1 MGNEENF
8 AESWLSSRHKV
19 FGLKLRPFSH
29 WHRFLL
35 ATAQSPLLKEDE
47 EFTLSDVYR
56 FCKIC
61 SVTYPKTPTFGWVDK
76 LRCILFRKKHNS
88 LSDQIKDYLDDH
100 NALPQYSIQQEEDK
114 ATVGD
119 DGVNDP
125 PEPITQIISLMS
137 LGYTE
142 KEAWDMNIG
151 KSSWV
156 LTVHAKMQGVKIL
169 FDSAKEDQIIEMLR
183 AQKASGEEDAELKRV
198 QEELMR
204 DIESGNMPK
213 HIMNRKTL

>member
-19 FGLKLRPFSH
+19 FGLNLRPFSN

-35 ATAQSPLLKEDE
+35 TTAHSPLLKENE
-47 EFTLSDVYR
+47 VFTLSDVYR

-61 SVTYPKTPTFGWVDK
+61 SVNYPKTPKFSWVDK
-76 LRCILFRKKHNS
+76 LRFKLYLKSHDK

-100 NALPQYSIQQEEDK
+100 NAVPTYTIQEDEGK
-114 ATVGD
+114 ASTGD
-119 DGVNDP
+119 DLNEP

-137 LGYTE
+137 LGYSE

-151 KSSWV
+151 KTSWV
-156 LTVHAKMQGVKIL
+156 LTVHAKMQGVKVL
-169 FDSAKEDQIIEMLR
+169 FDSAKEDQILEMLR
-183 AQKASGEEDAELKRV
+183 AQKASGEEDEEIKRV
-198 QEELMR
+198 QEELMK
-204 DIESGNMPK
+204 DMESGNMPK
-213 HIMNRKTL
+213 HIMNRKTI